1 MLWWLSSA
9 RSRRRVWLRLSAR
22 CLKSKTSSLIYLD
35 NNMALS
41 DAEALKMD
49 RSAAAD
55 VLCGCAFCILTTAA
69 FVEGFV
75 WVEKFLPL
83 CRRCDSYGTRWTCP
97 PFDFDPMTIWH
108 SYTGLL
114 LYARILQADTPEQPL
129 EEALAALKREKL
141 LYRDKLQQWERDT
154 PGSIFTC
161 PCSGDGRAKRRTILC
176 WWAACC

>member
-55 VLCGCAFCILTTAA
+55 VLCGCAQS
-69 FVEGFV
+69 
-75 WVEKFLPL
+75 VEKV
-83 CRRCDSYGTRWTCP
+83 
-97 PFDFDPMTIWH
+97 
-108 SYTGLL
+108 
-114 LYARILQADTPEQPL
+114 
-129 EEALAALKREKL
+129 
-141 LYRDKLQQWERDT
+141 QQML
-154 PGSIFTC
+154 GFFC
-161 PCSGDGRAKRRTILC
+161 
-176 WWAACC
+176 

>member
-1 MLWWLSSA
+1 M
-9 RSRRRVWLRLSAR
+9 
-22 CLKSKTSSLIYLD
+22 
-35 NNMALS
+35 
-41 DAEALKMD
+41 
-49 RSAAAD
+49 
-55 VLCGCAFCILTTAA
+55 
-69 FVEGFV
+69 